1 MRELKAYTLFTTSSL
16 SGQRVYLTND
26 ADAAIAELKAR
37 IQLDDDEMARFLQLE
52 EECGGGD
59 LRNYIAELKQKLH
72 DLSEHA
78 MDVSG
83 KTIDKVSELKEAIR
97 IKDELLIENGKQ
109 IGELK
114 AENERLKNWPHT
126 DNTKVI
132 ELLEQKLHDSEM
144 RADLAEAAETERKID
159 YDNLKKE
166 HRQALRAL
174 YMLRFAFSKLEQDY
188 IGRFEYNENNWDE
201 MWEKRADYWKVKA
214 DKFKEDV

>member
-72 DLSEHA
+72 DA
-78 MDVSG
+78 
-83 KTIDKVSELKEAIR
+83 
-97 IKDELLIENGKQ
+97 
-109 IGELK
+109 
-114 AENERLKNWPHT
+114 
-126 DNTKVI
+126 
-132 ELLEQKLHDSEM
+132 EM

-159 YDNLKKE
+159 YDNLKKKLAESAKKSYLKHFSDKEKE
-166 HRQALRAL
+166 HRQTLRAL
-174 YMLRFAFSKLEQDY
+174 WLCRYGLAHLQYLIYRKMGAAFDML
-188 IGRFEYNENNWDE
+188 
-201 MWEKRADYWKVKA
+201 YWYDKQVKFKVKA
-214 DKFKEDV
+214 DTFKEDK